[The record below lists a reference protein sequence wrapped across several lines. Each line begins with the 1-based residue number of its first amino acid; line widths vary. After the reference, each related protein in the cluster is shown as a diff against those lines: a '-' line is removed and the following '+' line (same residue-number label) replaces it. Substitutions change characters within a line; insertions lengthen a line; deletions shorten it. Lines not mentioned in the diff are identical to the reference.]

1 MRDSL
6 IRIVE
11 AGSMTFKDDRG
22 VELRLAAYYL
32 LQAMLEKTPDLDVER
47 LVEQI
52 SRVGLTDEKP
62 EVLMICFLILIQVAK
77 KNCEIIVKNIDQIIG
92 SISSI
97 Y

>member
-32 LQAMLEKTPDLDVER
+32 LQAMLEKTADLDVER

-77 KNCEIIVKNIDQIIG
+77 KYCEIIVKNLDKIIG